1 MKKILLTLAVAALTL
16 PALAFPKLG
25 GMRDLGEGILPEAS
39 RDSIRE
45 VVRTVARHALN
56 FRKETPLS
64 DEQREKLA
72 AVLEPYRAEVR
83 AVIERGREVR
93 KTYAEIVK
101 KHGPESAQAREA
113 AEKIGTLA
121 RDRALLIA
129 RIGVEAKPLL
139 TVEQQQRLDTARQEV
154 ESLVDTALAAAA
166 Q

>member
-1 MKKILLTLAVAALTL
+1 MEKILLTLAVAALTL

-25 GMRDLGEGILPEAS
+25 GMRDLGEGILPES
-39 RDSIRE
+39 TRDSIRE

-72 AVLEPYRAEVR
+72 AVLEPHRAEAR
-83 AVIERGREVR
+83 AIIERGREVR
-93 KTYAEIVK
+93 KTYAEVVK
-101 KHGPESAQAREA
+101 QHGPDSAQAREA

-129 RIGVEAKPLL
+129 RIGMEAKPLL
-139 TVEQQQRLDTARQEV
+139 TAEQQDRLDAARQEV